1 MKKALTIFLCLLFFG
16 IAFQFKTATA
26 ETKSTVLKMAMYQPA
41 THILTKFFRSMMPEV
56 EKITKGRVKIKI
68 YDSSSLLN
76 ARGMD
81 PGVNKGIAD
90 IGLSYPPTQASSI
103 TFLSIADLPGIIRD
117 VKGFNDALDNG
128 LTELYEQAYHQGGMQ
143 NLKVIGLANLGF
155 WYIATSKKE
164 FHIPSD
170 LKGLKIAGAG
180 RMHTKYINDCG
191 STGVYLPVIERY
203 EALERGIVDGVTGY
217 TSNFVSWKWMEPANF
232 FLDFG
237 IGSGAI
243 SISVN
248 KNSIEKKVP
257 KDLQEPVLRIL
268 RLIVL
273 NCRGMYAAASAHDY
287 EYAMLN
293 NMNSYK
299 PTPSEQKLWIDAGQ
313 PFISNWLSKTGS
325 LGKKALNIVEK
336 YNAR

>member
-1 MKKALTIFLCLLFFG
+1 MKKALRIFLCLLFFG
-16 IAFQFKTATA
+16 FVFQFKTATA
-26 ETKSTVLKMAMYQPA
+26 ETKTTVLKMAMYQPS
-41 THILTKFFRSMMPEV
+41 THVLTKFFRSMVPEI
-56 EKITKGRVKIKI
+56 ERITKGRVKIDI

-76 ARGMD
+76 AQGMD

-90 IGLSYPPTQASSI
+90 IGLSYPPTTASSI
-103 TFLSIADLPGIIRD
+103 PFLAIPDLPGIVRD

-128 LTELYEQAYHQGGMQ
+128 LTELFEQAYHEGGLQ
-143 NLKVIGLANLGF
+143 DLKVIGLSNLGF

-164 FHIPSD
+164 IRSPAD

-180 RMHTKYINDCG
+180 RMHTKYIDDCG
-191 STGVYLPVIERY
+191 GTGVYIPVIERY

-217 TSNFVSWKWMEPANF
+217 TSNFISWKWMEPANY

-237 IGSGAI
+237 IGSGAVVV
-243 SISVN
+243 SIN
-248 KNSIEKKVP
+248 KKSIEKKVP
-257 KDLQEPVLRIL
+257 EELQDVVLRVL

-273 NCRGMYAAASAHDY
+273 NCRGMYAAASEYEHDFV
-287 EYAMLN
+287 MLK

-299 PTPSEQKLWIDAGQ
+299 PTTNEQKLWIEAGQ
-313 PFISNWLSKTGS
+313 PYIKDWLAKTGS
-325 LGKKALNIVEK
+325 LGRKALDIMEK